1 MFWISCHNDNHSYTV
16 TMAINVSINI
26 TALILICHTLT
37 IMATPTSSS
46 EKASEKASKAMQKS
60 LEHVVSAISSSD
72 PLGIGVKLFTNDLIS
87 EQTLH
92 EVKLVSTTPLEKST
106 TLALNVLGQVKIV
119 PDKLSKFLEVLQES
133 IDESSFQ
140 SKCN

>member
-1 MFWISCHNDNHSYTV
+1 M
-16 TMAINVSINI
+16 
-26 TALILICHTLT
+26 LICHTLT
-37 IMATPTSSS
+37 TILMATPTSSSS

-60 LEHVVSAISSSD
+60 LEHVVSAISSSG

-106 TLALNVLGQVKIV
+106 TLALSVLCQVKIV

-133 IDESSFQ
+133 VDESSFK
-140 SKCN
+140 SKHNYNID